1 MSILNKILHPIKS
14 IEQWA
19 FNRFLEKV
27 LKQIPESKRKLAELW
42 EQHKEEIYEKVKKA
56 IKKAITDFIAKK
68 MEEQRNK
75 VLVESDN

>member
-1 MSILNKILHPIKS
+1 MSILTNLLHPIKAV
-14 IEQWA
+14 EQWA

-27 LKQIPESKRKLAELW
+27 LKQIPESKKRLAELW

-68 MEEQRNK
+68 IEESRNK

>member
-27 LKQIPESKRKLAELW
+27 LKQIPESKKRLAELW
-42 EQHKEEIYEKVKKA
+42 EAHKEEIYDKVKKA
-56 IKKAITDFIAKK
+56 IKKAITDFITKK
-68 MEEQRNK
+68 MEESRNK
-75 VLVESDN
+75 VLVESNN

>member
-1 MSILNKILHPIKS
+1 MSILTNLLHPIKS

-19 FNRFLEKV
+19 FHRFLEKV
-27 LKQIPESKRKLAELW
+27 LKQIPESKKRLAELW
-42 EQHKEEIYEKVKKA
+42 EQHKEEIYEKVKTA

-75 VLVESDN
+75 VLVQSNN